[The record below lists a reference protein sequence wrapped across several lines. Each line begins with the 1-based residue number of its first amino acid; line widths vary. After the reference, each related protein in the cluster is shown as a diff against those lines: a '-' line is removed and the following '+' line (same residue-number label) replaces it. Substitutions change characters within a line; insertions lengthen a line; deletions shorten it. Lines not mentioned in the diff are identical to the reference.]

1 MPVACHH
8 GHMHINSALCM
19 ADTGMH
25 AVCRVPLQHA
35 YHLASA
41 WKVQMPGVVIHAY
54 AGMQVCGM
62 RMQKRTVI
70 AATRWPTMDS
80 IHSLSCPLDRITCS
94 GDILKVSSDINYC
107 I

>member
-54 AGMQVCGM
+54 AYAE
-62 RMQKRTVI
+62 K
-70 AATRWPTMDS
+70 DS
-80 IHSLSCPLDRITCS
+80 HCCNKVAHHGQHSQLILSTGQNHVFRRYLE
-94 GDILKVSSDINYC
+94 GVL
-107 I
+107 